1 MLCATYTCQSE
12 NNRYISKEK
21 EDRIYQTRNWRLTCV
36 ALVLSYIVALL
47 SMCRRRTL
55 CPLLYDTL
63 VHSNKRIRSC
73 WQIRVCLVSNAVPG

>member
-1 MLCATYTCQSE
+1 MIGELLS
-12 NNRYISKEK
+12 I
-21 EDRIYQTRNWRLTCV
+21 CV

-63 VHSNKRIRSC
+63 GNDGDMSSSLGRFLFAIIVY
-73 WQIRVCLVSNAVPG
+73 